1 MSYGS
6 YQIVVG
12 RVSNIRRAG
21 SRGWMKFS
29 FGDPPVDI
37 HMAKDGRPG
46 FNNGEPIAVANR
58 GKCPG
63 RSAISRSW
71 KRVPDRVFCSR

>member
-12 RVSNIRRAG
+12 RVSNIRRAS

-46 FNNGEPIAVANR
+46 FNNGEPIAVTFGERLSPNTTR
-58 GKCPG
+58 HGG
-63 RSAISRSW
+63 GEQDEFS
-71 KRVPDRVFCSR
+71 